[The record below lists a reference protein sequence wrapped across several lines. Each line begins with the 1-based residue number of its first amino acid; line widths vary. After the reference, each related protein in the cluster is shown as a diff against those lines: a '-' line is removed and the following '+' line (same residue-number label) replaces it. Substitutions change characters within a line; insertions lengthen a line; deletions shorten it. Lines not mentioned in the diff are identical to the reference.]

1 MPARRGLIPAM
12 MIIAMVMST
21 FSLFA
26 MAVLASAM
34 IDDLEISRATLG
46 LVGALN
52 TGLGALTAP
61 ATGRLAD
68 VIGPRR
74 AVLGTMAFGTV
85 GMLVMGVASNIWLV
99 ALALLIAGIA
109 QGWGNPAC
117 NAYIAAA
124 VSPGEQGITMGLKQ
138 SGVTL
143 AIVISGL
150 ALPPLENAST
160 WQGACL
166 VAGLVFVGLSLVATR
181 LLPRLDDQR
190 RPDGPGASTANKSPL
205 PPFIR
210 RLAIYA
216 LLMGMA
222 SGAIGRF
229 LPLFLEEE
237 LSVSALWAGR
247 TVAASGLIGMVA
259 RITAAHMAERGRP
272 TRMLAQLALMGACS
286 SVMLALS
293 TTVGVW
299 VIAPMVLLYGVGY
312 TAWNAVINL
321 AIVISMPSE
330 DAGRASGPVI
340 FGFLGGVTVVSPLA
354 GWIVDTWGTYGPVWW
369 GGVVLALAS
378 VLLVY
383 RLPMPRSEAS

>member
-190 RPDGPGASTANKSPL
+190 RPGGPGASTANKSPL

>member
-21 FSLFA
+21 FSLFS

-34 IDDLEISRATLG
+34 IDDMEISRATLG

-61 ATGRLAD
+61 MTGRLAD

-99 ALALLIAGIA
+99 AVALLIAGIA

-143 AIVISGL
+143 AIVITGL

-166 VAGLVFVGLSLVATR
+166 VAGLAFVGLSLVSTR
-181 LLPRLDDQR
+181 LLPRVEDQ
-190 RPDGPGASTANKSPL
+190 GTPGVPEIFATGRSPL

-210 RLAIYA
+210 RLSIYA

-247 TVAASGLIGMVA
+247 TVAVSGLIGMVA
-259 RITAAHMAERGRP
+259 RIAAAYLAERGRP

-299 VIAPMVLLYGVGY
+299 VIAPMVLFYGVGY

-321 AIVISMPSE
+321 TVVISMPSE
-330 DAGRASGPVI
+330 DAGRASGAVML
-340 FGFLGGVTVVSPLA
+340 GFLGGVTVISPIA
-354 GWIVDTWGTYGPVWW
+354 GWVVDTWGTYGPVWW

>member
-1 MPARRGLIPAM
+1 M
-12 MIIAMVMST
+12 MIVAMVMST
-21 FSLFA
+21 FCLFA

-68 VIGPRR
+68 VVGPRR

-85 GMLVMGVASNIWLV
+85 GMLVMGVANNIWVV
-99 ALALLIAGIA
+99 AVALLIAGIA

-150 ALPPLENAST
+150 ALPPLETAST

-166 VAGLVFVGLSLVATR
+166 VAGLVFLGLSLVATR
-181 LLPRLDDQR
+181 LLPRLEDQG
-190 RPDGPGASTANKSPL
+190 RPDGPDVSTVNRSPL

-237 LSVSALWAGR
+237 LSVSVLWAGR
-247 TVAASGLIGMVA
+247 TVAVSGLVGMVA
-259 RITAAHMAERGRP
+259 RIVAAYLAERGRP

-299 VIAPMVLLYGVGY
+299 VIAPMVLFYGVGY

-321 AIVISMPSE
+321 AVVISMPSE

-340 FGFLGGVTVVSPLA
+340 FGFLGGVTIVSPLA

>member
-1 MPARRGLIPAM
+1 M
-12 MIIAMVMST
+12 MIVAMIMST

-34 IDDLEISRATLG
+34 IDDMEISRATLG

-61 ATGRLAD
+61 LTGRLAD

-99 ALALLIAGIA
+99 AVALLIAGIA

-124 VSPGEQGITMGLKQ
+124 VAPGEQGITMGLKQ

-143 AIVISGL
+143 AIVITGL
-150 ALPPLENAST
+150 VLPPLENAST

-166 VAGLVFVGLSLVATR
+166 VAGLAFVGLFLVATR
-181 LLPRLDDQR
+181 LLPRVEDR
-190 RPDGPGASTANKSPL
+190 GRPDGPAASTAKRSPL

-210 RLAIYA
+210 RLSIYA

-237 LSVSALWAGR
+237 LSVSTLWAGR
-247 TVAASGLIGMVA
+247 TVAVSGLIGMVA
-259 RITAAHMAERGRP
+259 RIVAARSAERGQP
-272 TRMLAQLALMGACS
+272 TRMLAQLALIGACS

-299 VIAPMVLLYGVGY
+299 VIAPMVLFYGVGH

-321 AIVISMPSE
+321 AVVISMRSE
-330 DAGRASGPVI
+330 DAGRASGAVML
-340 FGFLGGVTVVSPLA
+340 GFLGGVTVVSPIA
-354 GWIVDTWGTYGPVWW
+354 GWVVDTWGTYGPVWW
-369 GGVVLALAS
+369 GGVGLALTS

-383 RLPMPRSEAS
+383 RLPMQRSEAS

>member
-124 VSPGEQGITMGLKQ
+124 VSPGEQGMTMGLKQ

>member
-21 FSLFA
+21 FSLFS

-34 IDDLEISRATLG
+34 IDDMEISRATLG

-61 ATGRLAD
+61 MTGRLAD

-99 ALALLIAGIA
+99 AVALLIAGIA

-124 VSPGEQGITMGLKQ
+124 VAPGEQGITMGLKQ

-143 AIVISGL
+143 AIVITGL

-166 VAGLVFVGLSLVATR
+166 VAGLAFVGLSLVATR
-181 LLPRLDDQR
+181 LLPRVEDQGT
-190 RPDGPGASTANKSPL
+190 PDVPEISTTGRSPL

-210 RLAIYA
+210 RLSIYA

-247 TVAASGLIGMVA
+247 TVAVSGLIGMVA
-259 RITAAHMAERGRP
+259 RIAAAYLAERGRP

-299 VIAPMVLLYGVGY
+299 VIAPMVLFYGVGY

-321 AIVISMPSE
+321 TVVISMPSE
-330 DAGRASGPVI
+330 DAGRASGAVML
-340 FGFLGGVTVVSPLA
+340 GFLGGVTVVSPIA
-354 GWIVDTWGTYGPVWW
+354 GWVVDTWGTYGPVWW

>member
-1 MPARRGLIPAM
+1 M
-12 MIIAMVMST
+12 MIAAMVMST

-68 VIGPRR
+68 VVGPRR
-74 AVLGTMAFGTV
+74 AVLGTMAFGSV
-85 GMLVMGVASNIWLV
+85 GMLVMGVANNIWVV
-99 ALALLIAGIA
+99 AVALLIAGIA

-166 VAGLVFVGLSLVATR
+166 VAGLVFVCLSVLATR
-181 LLPRLDDQR
+181 ILPQLDHQG
-190 RPDGPGASTANKSPL
+190 RPDGSDASTVDRSPL

-210 RLAIYA
+210 RLSIYA

-247 TVAASGLIGMVA
+247 TIAVSGLVGMVA
-259 RITAAHMAERGRP
+259 RIFAAYLAERGRP

-299 VIAPMVLLYGVGY
+299 LIVPMVLFYGVGY

-321 AIVISMPSE
+321 AVVISMPSE

-369 GGVVLALAS
+369 GGVVLASAS
-378 VLLVY
+378 IFLVY

>member
-1 MPARRGLIPAM
+1 MPARRGLIPGM
-12 MIIAMVMST
+12 MIVAMVMST

-99 ALALLIAGIA
+99 AMALLIAGIA

-166 VAGLVFVGLSLVATR
+166 VAGLVFLGLSLVATR
-181 LLPRLDDQR
+181 LLPRLEDQG
-190 RPDGPGASTANKSPL
+190 RPDGSDVSTGNRSPL

-210 RLAIYA
+210 RLSIYA

-247 TVAASGLIGMVA
+247 TVAVSGLVGMVA
-259 RITAAHMAERGRP
+259 RIVAAYLAERGRP

-299 VIAPMVLLYGVGY
+299 VIAPMVLFYGVGY

-321 AIVISMPSE
+321 AVVISMPSE

-340 FGFLGGVTVVSPLA
+340 FGFLGGVTIVSPLA

-378 VLLVY
+378 VFLVY

>member
-21 FSLFA
+21 FSLFS

-34 IDDLEISRATLG
+34 IDDMEISRATLG

-61 ATGRLAD
+61 MTGRLAD

-99 ALALLIAGIA
+99 AVALLIAGIA

-124 VSPGEQGITMGLKQ
+124 VAPGEQGITMGLKQ

-143 AIVISGL
+143 AIVITGL

-166 VAGLVFVGLSLVATR
+166 VAGLAFVGLSLVATR
-181 LLPRLDDQR
+181 LLPRVEDQGT
-190 RPDGPGASTANKSPL
+190 PDVPEISTTGRSPL

-210 RLAIYA
+210 RLSIYA

-247 TVAASGLIGMVA
+247 TVAVSGLVGMVA
-259 RITAAHMAERGRP
+259 RIAAAYLAERGRP

-299 VIAPMVLLYGVGY
+299 VIAPMVLFYGVGY

-321 AIVISMPSE
+321 TVVISMPSE
-330 DAGRASGPVI
+330 DAGRASGAVML
-340 FGFLGGVTVVSPLA
+340 GFLGGVTVVSPIA
-354 GWIVDTWGTYGPVWW
+354 GWVVDTWGTYGPVWW

>member
-1 MPARRGLIPAM
+1 
-12 MIIAMVMST
+12 
-21 FSLFA
+21 
-26 MAVLASAM
+26 
-34 IDDLEISRATLG
+34 
-46 LVGALN
+46 
-52 TGLGALTAP
+52 
-61 ATGRLAD
+61 
-68 VIGPRR
+68 
-74 AVLGTMAFGTV
+74 
-85 GMLVMGVASNIWLV
+85 
-99 ALALLIAGIA
+99 
-109 QGWGNPAC
+109 
-117 NAYIAAA
+117 
-124 VSPGEQGITMGLKQ
+124 
-138 SGVTL
+138 
-143 AIVISGL
+143 SGL
-150 ALPPLENAST
+150 ALPPLENAWT

-354 GWIVDTWGTYGPVWW
+354 GWIVDIWGTYGPVWW

>member
-1 MPARRGLIPAM
+1 
-12 MIIAMVMST
+12 
-21 FSLFA
+21 
-26 MAVLASAM
+26 
-34 IDDLEISRATLG
+34 
-46 LVGALN
+46 
-52 TGLGALTAP
+52 
-61 ATGRLAD
+61 
-68 VIGPRR
+68 
-74 AVLGTMAFGTV
+74 MAFGTV

-99 ALALLIAGIA
+99 AVALLIAGIA

-143 AIVISGL
+143 AIVITGL

-166 VAGLVFVGLSLVATR
+166 VAGLAFVGLSLVSTR
-181 LLPRLDDQR
+181 LLPRVEDQ
-190 RPDGPGASTANKSPL
+190 GTPGVPEIFATGRSPL

-210 RLAIYA
+210 RLSIYA

-247 TVAASGLIGMVA
+247 TVAVSGLIGMVA
-259 RITAAHMAERGRP
+259 RIAAAYLAERGRP

-299 VIAPMVLLYGVGY
+299 VIAPMVLFYGVGY

-321 AIVISMPSE
+321 TVVISMPSE
-330 DAGRASGPVI
+330 DAGRASGAVML
-340 FGFLGGVTVVSPLA
+340 GFLGGVTVISPIA
-354 GWIVDTWGTYGPVWW
+354 GWVVDTWGTYGPVWW

>member
-1 MPARRGLIPAM
+1 M
-12 MIIAMVMST
+12 MIVAMVMST

-99 ALALLIAGIA
+99 AMALLIAGIA

-166 VAGLVFVGLSLVATR
+166 VAGLVFLGLSLVATR
-181 LLPRLDDQR
+181 LLPRLEDQG
-190 RPDGPGASTANKSPL
+190 RPDGSDVSTGNRSPL

-210 RLAIYA
+210 RLSIYA

-247 TVAASGLIGMVA
+247 TVAVSGLVGMVA
-259 RITAAHMAERGRP
+259 RIVAAYLAERGRP

-299 VIAPMVLLYGVGY
+299 VIAPMVLFYGVGY

-321 AIVISMPSE
+321 AVVISMPSE

-340 FGFLGGVTVVSPLA
+340 FGFLGGVTIVSPLA

-378 VLLVY
+378 VFLVY

>member
-12 MIIAMVMST
+12 MITAMVMST
-21 FSLFA
+21 FSLFTV
-26 MAVLASAM
+26 AVLASAM

-61 ATGRLAD
+61 LTGRLTD

-74 AVLGTMAFGTV
+74 AVLATMAFGTV

-99 ALALLIAGIA
+99 AAALLIAGVA

-117 NAYIAAA
+117 NAFIAASVA
-124 VSPGEQGITMGLKQ
+124 PGDQGTAMGLKQ

-143 AIVISGL
+143 AIVIAGL
-150 ALPPLENAST
+150 ALPPIESAST

-166 VAGLVFVGLSLVATR
+166 AAGLTFVALWLVAARILPRVEDQSRPTDAVAGPVS
-181 LLPRLDDQR
+181 
-190 RPDGPGASTANKSPL
+190 KSPL

-259 RITAAHMAERGRP
+259 RIVAARAAERGQP
-272 TRMLAQLALMGACS
+272 TRMLAQLALLGAGAS
-286 SVMLALS
+286 IMLASS
-293 TTVGVW
+293 TTIGVW
-299 VIAPMVLLYGVGY
+299 VIAPMVLFYGVGY

-321 AIVISMPSE
+321 AVVISMPKE

-340 FGFLGGVTVVSPLA
+340 FGFLGGITLVSPIA
-354 GWIVDTWGTYGPVWW
+354 GWVVDTWGTYGPVWW
-369 GGVVLALAS
+369 GGVGLALVSAT
-378 VLLVY
+378 LVY
-383 RLPMPRSEAS
+383 RLPMQRSEAP

>member
-1 MPARRGLIPAM
+1 M
-12 MIIAMVMST
+12 MITAMVTST
-21 FSLFA
+21 FSLFTV
-26 MAVLASAM
+26 AVLASAM

-46 LVGALN
+46 LVGGLN

-61 ATGRLAD
+61 FLGRLAD

-74 AVLGTMAFGTV
+74 AVLATMAFGAG
-85 GMLVMGVASNIWLV
+85 GMLILGVASNVWIV
-99 ALALLIAGIA
+99 AAALLVAGIA
-109 QGWGNPAC
+109 QGWSNPAC

-124 VSPGEQGITMGLKQ
+124 VAPGDQGMAMGLKQ

-143 AIVISGL
+143 AIVIVGL
-150 ALPPLENAST
+150 AMPPLESAST

-166 VAGLVFVGLSLVATR
+166 VAGLAFVAILIGVSR
-181 LLPRLDDQR
+181 ILPRPEDQGMR
-190 RPDGPGASTANKSPL
+190 GDASMRGENGSESPL

-210 RLAIYA
+210 RLALYA

-237 LSVSALWAGR
+237 LDVSALWAGR
-247 TVAASGLIGMVA
+247 TVAVSGLIGMVA
-259 RITAAHMAERGRP
+259 RIMAARAAERGQP
-272 TRMLAQLALMGACS
+272 TRMLAQLALLGAGA
-286 SVMLALS
+286 SVMLASS

-299 VIAPMVLLYGVGY
+299 VIAPMVLFYGVGY

-321 AIVISMPSE
+321 AVVISMPTR

-340 FGFLGGVTVVSPLA
+340 LGFLGGITIVSPIA
-354 GWIVDTWGTYGPVWW
+354 GWVVDTWGTYGPVWW
-369 GGVVLALAS
+369 GGVGLAGVSA
-378 VLLVY
+378 LLVY
-383 RLPMPRSEAS
+383 RLPMQHSEAP

>member
-12 MIIAMVMST
+12 MIIAMGTST
-21 FSLFA
+21 FSLFS

-61 ATGRLAD
+61 ATGRLTD

-99 ALALLIAGIA
+99 ALALLITGIA

-166 VAGLVFVGLSLVATR
+166 IAGLVFVGLLLVATR

-190 RPDGPGASTANKSPL
+190 RADGPGASTANKSPL

-222 SGAIGRF
+222 SGAIGQF

-272 TRMLAQLALMGACS
+272 TRMLTQLALMGACS
-286 SVMLALS
+286 SAMLALS

-321 AIVISMPSE
+321 TIVISMPSE

-378 VLLVY
+378 VVLVY

>member
-150 ALPPLENAST
+150 ALPPLENAWT

-286 SVMLALS
+286 SVMLELS